1 MAEQDFAS
9 FDPKEYTCAVAGQP
23 VDGFMPGTGIEIE
36 WLTDAFEDVAGMTGL
51 VSRGR
56 KHDRRANL
64 TLTLQH
70 TSQWNVILSGLHNAD
85 INARNGAGIITFF
98 LRDKQGST
106 VVEAARC
113 WVVKFPNVQVSD
125 AVTPRVWVLRLAK
138 ANAVSVG
145 GN

>member
-9 FDPKEYTCAVAGQP
+9 FDPKEYTLAVGGQP
-23 VDGFMPGTGIEIE
+23 VDGYMPGTGIE
-36 WLTDAFEDVAGMTGL
+36 WLADAFNDVSGMTGL

-56 KHDRRANL
+56 MHDRRATL
-64 TLTLQH
+64 TITLQH

-85 INARNGAGIITFF
+85 IAARNGAGIVSMF
-98 LRDKQGST
+98 LRDKQGFT

-113 WVVKFPNVQVSD
+113 WVVKFPNVQV
-125 AVTPRVWVLRLAK
+125 ATEVTPRAWVLRLAK